1 MPRHIV
7 PTCRPAREKVTSLP
21 PRRGAAPADHFS
33 ARIEP
38 KPVFFDIKSTARA
51 GFDKKVEIFR
61 EQNRVVAAPSQFETS
76 LAQAFAA
83 RQPN

>member
-7 PTCRPAREKVTSLP
+7 PACSRKGYLAAIS
-21 PRRGAAPADHFS
+21 PRYPPADHFS

-38 KPVFFDIKSTARA
+38 KPVFFDKKSTARA

-83 RQPN
+83 KQPN